1 MKKSS
6 APKAREN
13 FEFWGYSKAETDEKN
28 KRHMRK
34 NKGHI
39 EKKGRPPEF
48 RIPEKCKELLDFY
61 APLKGGFLFITR
73 W

>member
-1 MKKSS
+1 
-6 APKAREN
+6 
-13 FEFWGYSKAETDEKN
+13 
-28 KRHMRK
+28 MRK

-61 APLKGGFLFITR
+61 TPLKGEVLIPNSLVPRKEALGGEPNADTFWRAIAL
-73 W
+73 

>member
-1 MKKSS
+1 MGVKRAAGEKKKSFFRV
-6 APKAREN
+6 PQH
-13 FEFWGYSKAETDEKN
+13 WISKSGSTN
-28 KRHMRK
+28 K

-39 EKKGRPPEF
+39 EKNGRPPEF

-61 APLKGGFLFITR
+61 APLKGGVLFLTR